1 MTGAARRRRALVWAA
16 LPAMAVAACGDDDGD
31 VDVEAYGGD
40 YTVTMV
46 VGAATSDDRAD
57 PALLPA
63 VRTSFTER
71 WVLDCDSDS
80 CVLRRPECGAVLGDL
95 DGLELALPAPGPG
108 EPAEALTGTAEGV
121 RPEPAVEE
129 PDPCDGT
136 PAETWTVR
144 VDVSVAG
151 DVLNGS
157 VIRTPDQL
165 ASSVPDA
172 ECYGVDLTLGLSG
185 VRE

>member
-1 MTGAARRRRALVWAA
+1 VLLAI
-16 LPAMAVAACGDDDGD
+16 AVTACGDDDGGG
-31 VDVEAYGGD
+31 VDLEAYDGA

-46 VGAATSDDRAD
+46 VGAVASDESAD

-63 VRTSFTER
+63 VQTSYTER
-71 WVLDCDSDS
+71 WQLDCDSDR
-80 CVLRRPECGAVLGDL
+80 CVLGRPEGGAVLGDL
-95 DGLELALPAPGPG
+95 DGLELALPVPGPG
-108 EPAEALTGTAEGV
+108 EPAEALTGTAAGV

-144 VDVSVAG
+144 VDVSVTG

-157 VIRTPDQL
+157 VIRTPDEL
-165 ASSVPDA
+165 ASSVPEA

>member
-1 MTGAARRRRALVWAA
+1 VLVLVAL
-16 LPAMAVAACGDDDGD
+16 AACGDDDGGA
-31 VDVEAYGGD
+31 DVEAYGGE

-46 VGAATSDDRAD
+46 VGASASDDDAD

-63 VRTSFTER
+63 VRTSYTER
-71 WVLDCDSDS
+71 WVLACDSDS
-80 CVLRRPECGAVLGDL
+80 CVLRRPEGGAVLGDL
-95 DGLELALPAPGPG
+95 DGLELAFPAPGPG
-108 EPAEALTGTAEGV
+108 EPAEALTGTAAGV

-157 VIRTPDQL
+157 VIRTPDEL
-165 ASSVPDA
+165 ASSVPEA

-185 VRE
+185 VRD